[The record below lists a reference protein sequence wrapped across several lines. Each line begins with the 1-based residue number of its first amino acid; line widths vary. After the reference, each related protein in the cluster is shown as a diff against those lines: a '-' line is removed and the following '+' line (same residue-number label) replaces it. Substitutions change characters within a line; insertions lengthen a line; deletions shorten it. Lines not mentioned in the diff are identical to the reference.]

1 MIANKKDKE
10 GSGKR
15 VLCIVVFTRILTFST
30 QSSYWDS
37 FYMGYQT
44 VRECHV
50 SVEASVP
57 VCTAHQEYDQIAVA
71 VVKMGPEELSCDFDD
86 TVDDMMLASTDPDA
100 ATQVWSLTQ
109 LHLELNFLNKWCL
122 KTKQQHPMASYHFPK
137 PLRGPR
143 GHFDLQE
150 KINENWIF

>member
-1 MIANKKDKE
+1 MLAH
-10 GSGKR
+10 
-15 VLCIVVFTRILTFST
+15 ST

-71 VVKMGPEELSCDFDD
+71 VVKMGPQELSCDFDD
-86 TVDDMMLASTDPDA
+86 AVDDMMLASTDPDA

-122 KTKQQHPMASYHFPK
+122 KTKSSNTRRLLIISRSHFE
-137 PLRGPR
+137 
-143 GHFDLQE
+143 DLEVLLTSRQT
-150 KINENWIF
+150 NENWIF

>member
-1 MIANKKDKE
+1 M
-10 GSGKR
+10 
-15 VLCIVVFTRILTFST
+15 LTHST

-57 VCTAHQEYDQIAVA
+57 VCTAHQEYDQLAVA

-109 LHLELNFLNKWCL
+109 LHLVEFS
-122 KTKQQHPMASYHFPK
+122 QQMVS
-137 PLRGPR
+137 
-143 GHFDLQE
+143 
-150 KINENWIF
+150 